1 MESIKSHKILW
12 LEVTLTQLDVY
23 KTPVETGRRKMKSVK
38 NGVFSAVFAAF
49 LMVIIALAPGSSVA
63 ADNGPLP
70 ADQDMA
76 MGDAKAPITV
86 IEYASM
92 TCPHCAQFH
101 NTYLPEI
108 KKKYIDTG
116 KVRLIFREFPLDR
129 AAYQASI
136 LARCSGADRFFPYIN
151 ILFTQQSNW
160 SRAKDQKAELAKLG
174 QMGGVSI
181 SDFDACLAD
190 KKLGDG
196 ILQTR
201 KYGQEKHEINS
212 TPSFVI
218 DGKTHAGGMDLEA
231 FSKVVDPLLN

>member
-1 MESIKSHKILW
+1 M
-12 LEVTLTQLDVY
+12 TQLDVFMA
-23 KTPVETGRRKMKSVK
+23 PIQLEQRKMKSVK
-38 NGVFSAVFAAF
+38 NGVFCAVFAAF
-49 LMVIIALAPGSSVA
+49 LMVLVALAPGSSVA
-63 ADNGPLP
+63 AENGPLP
-70 ADQDMA
+70 ADQDVA
-76 MGDAKAPITV
+76 LGDPSAPVTV

-101 NTYLPEI
+101 IKYLPEI

-116 KVRLIFREFPLDR
+116 KVRLVFREFPLDR

-151 ILFTQQSNW
+151 ILFNQQSNW
-160 SRAKDQKAELAKLG
+160 ARAKDQKAELAKLG

-181 SDFDACLAD
+181 SAFNACLAD

-201 KYGQEKHEINS
+201 KDGQEKHDVNS

-218 DGKTHAGGMDLEA
+218 DGKTYGGGMNLEA